1 MIRVAHCLIVCGM
14 LAGFGCNPSIKNQ
27 TDNNQPNAPAT
38 VVASTGASL
47 ERQLLT
53 ASPADQV
60 GMLSRRL
67 FYLDTLVQQYVNAQA
82 IPGAVCFI
90 ARKGKIVYHK
100 AFGYR
105 DVASQKPLD
114 KDDIFRIMSMSKA
127 ITSVA
132 VMMLYEEGRFLLD
145 DPVSDFIP
153 EFKNPKVL
161 KRLIINRRDTSF
173 VAVPAKKEITIRHLL
188 THTAGIP
195 YMHPLQIKARIPQFH
210 STEPLTLAQT
220 IPQLAQLP
228 LLHEPGEQFTYGL
241 STDVLGYLVEKLSG
255 MSLAEFLS
263 KRIFKPLS
271 MDDTFFYVPQEK
283 QHRLVTLYEEG
294 KDGKI
299 IPHTQPAQYAD
310 YPTKG
315 AQTYYSGGA
324 GLCSTAADY
333 AKFMQMLLNG
343 GRYNGAQILS
353 RKTIEIMI
361 KNQIGD
367 LTTRRGTK
375 FGLGFELS
383 DATQAAL
390 LPGSEEIYRWGG
402 MYFTD
407 YWIDPK
413 EELIALFFT
422 QVWPSKHL
430 FLSKRFQVLTYQAI
444 VD

>member
-1 MIRVAHCLIVCGM
+1 MIRVISLAASILLAIACRTETKAPAENSERPLSTTVVGSTNASLEKQLLTPAPAEQAGM
-14 LAGFGCNPSIKNQ
+14 LA
-27 TDNNQPNAPAT
+27 
-38 VVASTGASL
+38 
-47 ERQLLT
+47 
-53 ASPADQV
+53 
-60 GMLSRRL
+60 RRL
-67 FYLDTLVQQYVNAQA
+67 NYIDTLVQQYVDKQV
-82 IPGAVCFI
+82 IPGAVCLI

-105 DVASQKPLD
+105 DVASQTPLD

-161 KRLIINRRDTSF
+161 KQLILNRRDTSF
-173 VAVPAKKEITIRHLL
+173 TAVPAKREITIRHLL

-195 YMHPLQIKARIPQFH
+195 YLHPLQYKARIPQFH
-210 STEPLTLAQT
+210 STQPLTLAQT
-220 IPQLAQLP
+220 IPQLARLP
-228 LLHEPGEQFTYGL
+228 LLHEPGERFTYGL
-241 STDVLGYLVEKLSG
+241 NTDVLGYLVEKISG
-255 MSLAEFLS
+255 MSLAEFFQ
-263 KRIFKPLS
+263 KRIFKPLD
-271 MDDTFFYVPQEK
+271 MNDTFFYVPQEK
-283 QHRLVTLYEEG
+283 QKRLVTLYEEG

-299 IPHTQPAQYAD
+299 IPHTRPSEYAD
-310 YPTKG
+310 YATQG

-324 GLCSTAADY
+324 GLCSTISDY

-343 GRYNGAQILS
+343 GRYNGAQLLS
-353 RKTIEIMI
+353 RKTIELMTQ
-361 KNQIGD
+361 NQIGD
-367 LTTRRGTK
+367 LTTQRGRK
-375 FGLGFELS
+375 FGLGFELVGT
-383 DATQAAL
+383 TQTAEL
-390 LPGSEEIYRWGG
+390 LSSPGAYRWGG
-402 MYFTD
+402 MYFTE

>member
-1 MIRVAHCLIVCGM
+1 MIRVVQCLLICSA
-14 LAGFGCNPSIKNQ
+14 LAGLGCNRGAKTP
-27 TDNNQPNAPAT
+27 TDNTASNAPAT
-38 VVASTGASL
+38 VVASTGTTL
-47 ERQLLT
+47 ERQLLA
-53 ASPADQV
+53 ASPADQA

-67 FYLDTLVQQYVNAQA
+67 IYIDTLVQQYVDKQA
-82 IPGAVCFI
+82 IPGAVCLI

-105 DVASQKPLD
+105 DVASQTPMD
-114 KDDIFRIMSMSKA
+114 KDDIFRIMSISKA

-161 KRLIINRRDTSF
+161 KQLILNKRDTSF

-195 YMHPLQIKARIPQFH
+195 YLHPLQLKARIPQFH
-210 STEPLTLAQT
+210 STQPLTLSQT
-220 IPQLAQLP
+220 IPKLAQLP
-228 LLHEPGEQFTYGL
+228 LLHEPGEKFTYGL
-241 STDVLGYLVEKLSG
+241 STDVLGYLVEKVSG
-255 MSLAEFLS
+255 MSLAEFFS
-263 KRIFKPLS
+263 RRIFKPLG

-283 QHRLVTLYEEG
+283 QNRLVTLYEEG
-294 KDGKI
+294 KDGRV
-299 IPHTQPAQYAD
+299 IPHTQPAAYAD
-310 YPTKG
+310 YATKG

-353 RKTIEIMI
+353 RKTIEIMV
-361 KNQIGD
+361 KNQIGE
-367 LTTRRGTK
+367 LTTWHGTK

-383 DATQAAL
+383 DARQATL
-390 LPGSEEIYRWGG
+390 MPGSEEIYRWGG

-430 FLSKRFQVLTYQAI
+430 FLSKRFQVLVYQAI